1 MGGRAFKGVDIGVS
15 DEANDM
21 FGKLMSIKD
30 ELIIKYFTLCTDIST
45 EEIEEMAE
53 KIKNGVNPRD
63 LKAKL
68 AREIVKIY
76 HNKGKAQKAEE
87 EFNKIFQDK
96 EKPSDIE
103 TISLE
108 KDMEIIEV
116 IAKFKLVSSNS
127 EARRMIDQNAV
138 TVNDEKVKDYNFQIK
153 KGQEY
158 MIQVGK
164 RRFIKL
170 V

>member
-1 MGGRAFKGVDIGVS
+1 
-15 DEANDM
+15 M

-30 ELIIKYFTLCTDIST
+30 ELIIKYFTLCTDVST
-45 EEIEEMAE
+45 EEIKEMAE
-53 KIKNGVNPRD
+53 KIKSGVNPRD

-76 HNKGKAQKAEE
+76 HNEEKAQKAEE
-87 EFNKIFQDK
+87 EFNKVFQDK
-96 EKPSDIE
+96 GKPSDIE
-103 TISLE
+103 TVSIE

-116 IAKFKLVSSNS
+116 IAKFNLVSSNS
-127 EARRMIDQNAV
+127 EARRMIDQKAV
-138 TVNDEKVKDYNFQIK
+138 KVNDQKVENYNFQIK

-164 RRFIKL
+164 RRFLKISD
-170 V
+170 